1 MSTALVTQFD
11 GGTSVADIADTLDTD
26 GTEYGICDAALVGFG
41 GRPRFAGRVRTV
53 RCHED
58 NVILRSLLEQP
69 GDGAVCVVDG
79 GGSARVAL
87 LGDNVANLAVDNG
100 WAGIVV
106 HGAVRDV
113 AELREVPIGITSLG
127 TCPRRSAKE
136 GAGEVDVDVTFG
148 GVTFHPGDLVFTDE
162 DGLLVTAGTGE

>member
-1 MSTALVTQFD
+1 MPTAVATQFD
-11 GGTSVADIADTLDTD
+11 SGAAVADIADQLDSE
-26 GTEYGICDAALVGFG
+26 GVEYTICDAALVGRG

-58 NVILRSLLEQP
+58 NVILRSLLEEP

-79 GGSARVAL
+79 GGSSRVAL
-87 LGDNVANLAVDNG
+87 LGDNVAGIAADNG
-100 WAGIVV
+100 WAGIVI

-113 AELREVPIGITSLG
+113 AELREVPIGIMSLG

-136 GAGEVDVDVTFG
+136 GAGEADIDVTFG
-148 GVTFHPGDLVFTDE
+148 GVTFHPGDLVFADE